1 MNKISCKR
9 DRNYTILKEKQM
21 MEGKLQW
28 HVAFAATLKIELNQE
43 LKKMQIL
50 VEHLLGKKPMQIDLL
65 VIKKEKNQ
73 QIEKNIGRIFK
84 TYNIIEYKSP
94 DDYISINDFY
104 KVYGYACFYQS
115 ETESVGEIDPRELT
129 ITFVCYH
136 YPRKMLQHIKE
147 VRGISSIQREA
158 GIYELIGDPIKM
170 QVIVVKEL
178 SKEENYWLQ
187 ILRNDLQSGGELRE
201 LLERYESKKDQ
212 PDYQAMM
219 DVVTRA
225 NWEKLEE
232 ERDMCEALKE
242 LFAEEFQEA
251 TEIGKEIGE
260 RIGEKRKSKEVSLG
274 LKKIGMTTQEIAQIV
289 GEQIEIVQEWI
300 CAEQEEK

>member
-1 MNKISCKR
+1 
-9 DRNYTILKEKQM
+9 M

>member
-1 MNKISCKR
+1 
-9 DRNYTILKEKQM
+9 M

-212 PDYQAMM
+212 PDY
-219 DVVTRA
+219 
-225 NWEKLEE
+225 
-232 ERDMCEALKE
+232 
-242 LFAEEFQEA
+242 
-251 TEIGKEIGE
+251 
-260 RIGEKRKSKEVSLG
+260 
-274 LKKIGMTTQEIAQIV
+274 
-289 GEQIEIVQEWI
+289 
-300 CAEQEEK
+300 